1 VDNQAERNASIK
13 KLAELIKEIKY
24 AMLTTTESDGSL
36 RSRPMQ
42 VQQVEFDGDL
52 WFFTGASS
60 PKVSEIQRDH
70 QVNVSFAA
78 PNKDSYVSMS
88 GRANLVRDRQ
98 KIDELWNDALKA
110 WFPKGKDDPEV
121 ALLKVN
127 VEQAEYWDEPGG
139 KVVELAGFVKALVTG
154 KRADTGENE
163 KLNLEESSAYQSR

>member
-13 KLAELIKEIKY
+13 KLAELIKDIKY
-24 AMLTTTESDGSL
+24 AMLTTTEDDGSL

-52 WFFTGASS
+52 WFFTGAST
-60 PKVSEIQRDH
+60 PKVGEIKRES

-78 PNKDSYVSMS
+78 PDKDSYVSMS
-88 GRANLVRDRQ
+88 GRASLVRDKQ
-98 KIDELWNDALKA
+98 KIEELWNPALKA

-121 ALLKVN
+121 ALLKIN

-154 KRADTGENE
+154 KRADSGEHE
-163 KLNLEESSAYQSR
+163 KLNLEQSSAYQAQ